1 MVGILICDDHQLI
14 REAMRGVLENEPEM
28 SIVGLVPDTTA
39 AISVLENGEVSV
51 AVVDVRLGAED
62 GLDLVRWIQGNRP
75 SMKVILLTAFVTDE
89 LLVEAADLGVVA
101 IVDKMS
107 GIDELMRV
115 VRDVVSGRRFVTS
128 ETVRSARRRMEDR
141 GMAQLLQLGD
151 VDREIMSLIGR
162 GMTDREIAARVYLSP
177 QTVRNRVSRLL
188 TNLGRENR
196 TQLALMMTEFDDVG
210 HRFVK

>member
-1 MVGILICDDHQLI
+1 MVEILICDDHQLI
-14 REAMRGVLENEPEM
+14 REGMRTVLESEPEM
-28 SIVGLVPDTTA
+28 SLVGVVSDTSGA
-39 AISVLENGEVSV
+39 VAVLESGDGAI
-51 AVVDVRLGAED
+51 AVVDVRLAEED

-75 SMKVILLTAFVTDE
+75 DVKVIVLTAFATDE
-89 LLVEAADLGVVA
+89 LLIEAAELGVVA
-101 IVDKMS
+101 VVDKMA

-115 VRDVVSGRRFVTS
+115 MRDVIAGRRFVT
-128 ETVRSARRRMEDR
+128 TDAVRAARRRMEER
-141 GMAQLLQLGD
+141 GMAQLLQLGE
-151 VDREIMSLIGR
+151 VDREIMSLIGQ

-177 QTVRNRVSRLL
+177 QTVRHRVSRLL

>member
-14 REAMRGVLENEPEM
+14 REGMRSVLEEEPEVT
-28 SIVGLVPDTTA
+28 IVGVVPDTSA
-39 AISVLENGEVSV
+39 AVSVLETGDG
-51 AVVDVRLGAED
+51 AIAIVDVRLAEED
-62 GLDLVRWIQGNRP
+62 GLELVRWIKGNRP
-75 SMKVILLTAFVTDE
+75 DMKVIILTAFATDE
-89 LLVEAADLGVVA
+89 LLIEAADLGVIA
-101 IVDKMS
+101 IVDKMA

-115 VRDVVSGRRFVTS
+115 LRDVISGRRFLT
-128 ETVRSARRRMEDR
+128 TDAVRAARRRMEER

-151 VDREIMSLIGR
+151 VDREIMSFIGQ

>member
-14 REAMRGVLENEPEM
+14 REAMRSVLENEPEM
-28 SIVGLVPDTTA
+28 SIVGLVPDANA
-39 AISVLENGEVSV
+39 AISVLENGDVSV
-51 AVVDVRLGAED
+51 AVVDVRLGLED

-75 SMKVILLTAFVTDE
+75 EMKVVLLTSFVTDE
-89 LLVEAADLGVVA
+89 LVVEAADLGVVA
-101 IVDKMS
+101 VVDKTS

-115 VRDVVSGRRFVTS
+115 VRDVVSGRRFVTG
-128 ETVRSARRRMEDR
+128 ETVRAARRRMEDR

-196 TQLALMMTEFDDVG
+196 TQLALMMAEFDDVG
-210 HRFVK
+210 HRFEK

>member
-1 MVGILICDDHQLI
+1 VVGILICDDHQLI
-14 REAMRGVLENEPEM
+14 REGMRSVLEEEPEVT
-28 SIVGLVPDTTA
+28 IVGVVPDTSA
-39 AISVLENGEVSV
+39 AVSVLETGDG
-51 AVVDVRLGAED
+51 AIAIVDVRLAEED
-62 GLDLVRWIQGNRP
+62 GLELVRWIKGNRP
-75 SMKVILLTAFVTDE
+75 DVKVIILTAFASDE
-89 LLVEAADLGVVA
+89 LLIEAAELGVIA
-101 IVDKMS
+101 IVDKMA

-115 VRDVVSGRRFVTS
+115 LRDVISGRRFLT
-128 ETVRSARRRMEDR
+128 TDAVRAARRRMEER

-151 VDREIMSLIGR
+151 VDREIMSLIGQ

-196 TQLALMMTEFDDVG
+196 TQLALMMAEFDDVG

>member
-1 MVGILICDDHQLI
+1 MVEILICDDHQLI
-14 REAMRGVLENEPEM
+14 REGMRTVLENEPET
-28 SIVGLVPDTTA
+28 SLVGVVSDTSGA
-39 AISVLENGEVSV
+39 VAVLETGDGAI
-51 AVVDVRLGAED
+51 AVVDVRLAGED

-75 SMKVILLTAFVTDE
+75 DVKVIILTAFATDE
-89 LLVEAADLGVVA
+89 LLIEAAELGVVA
-101 IVDKMS
+101 LVDKMS

-115 VRDVVSGRRFVTS
+115 IRDVVAGRRFVTTES
-128 ETVRSARRRMEDR
+128 VRAARRRMEER
-141 GMAQLLQLGD
+141 GMAQLLQLGE
-151 VDREIMSLIGR
+151 VDCEIMSFIGQ

-196 TQLALMMTEFDDVG
+196 TQLALMMAEFDDVG